1 MYCRRKVEIR
11 GASERVHGAKRSNS
25 YATTDRCGDQRK
37 CNDHDSLRISQ
48 RGSRR
53 IVTMILRRL
62 CRNVDVSPDKE
73 RSEKIRLGSF
83 RQWRYIDNRSTYI
96 STEIVVA
103 RYRGVSRATGKANLV
118 RAGLTARCARQHGV
132 AKAKSRR
139 RAGCRVR
146 SSGRRQSCG
155 ECDRAN
161 SHPAENG
168 NRRGGACRMGL
179 VAENVIGVIG
189 ANVPA
194 LTSESC
200 EPDRTTSGKR
210 LEPFRYRVIEDHEIP
225 AR

>member
-1 MYCRRKVEIR
+1 MPQQI
-11 GASERVHGAKRSNS
+11 
-25 YATTDRCGDQRK
+25 D
-37 CNDHDSLRISQ
+37 LRILESAVITIPQ
-48 RGSRR
+48 NFAARLQMNCDAESS
-53 IVTMILRRL
+53 TL
-62 CRNVDVSPDKE
+62 CRNVDVRPDKE

-103 RYRGVSRATGKANLV
+103 RYRGVSRATGKANLA

-132 AKAKSRR
+132 ATAKSRR

-168 NRRGGACRMGL
+168 NRREGP
-179 VAENVIGVIG
+179 AEWG
-189 ANVPA
+189 
-194 LTSESC
+194 
-200 EPDRTTSGKR
+200 
-210 LEPFRYRVIEDHEIP
+210 
-225 AR
+225 